1 MSGAFINW
9 NATTQPGMT
18 VEKNMDW
25 LACIAHHSGEFE
37 PILGGDTW
45 RPRLGR
51 ENFCLMLG
59 SENLARIRSI
69 FSRLGANLRREARAG
84 GASLEG
90 AGLVI

>member
-1 MSGAFINW
+1 VTGLI
-9 NATTQPGMT
+9 QDRPRCPLGLQRY
-18 VEKNMDW
+18 

-51 ENFCLMLG
+51 ENFCLKLG